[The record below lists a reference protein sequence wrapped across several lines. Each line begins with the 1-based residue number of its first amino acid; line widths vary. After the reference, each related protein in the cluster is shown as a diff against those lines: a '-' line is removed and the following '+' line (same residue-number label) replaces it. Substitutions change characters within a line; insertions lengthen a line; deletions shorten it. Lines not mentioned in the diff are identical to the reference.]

1 MKALGISVA
10 SLALLGAVAAQ
21 AQNTRGHDRNS
32 YSIDSGTSAEFRWSD
47 ARDEG
52 TLVRQV
58 DAIYAAFRRVNGIK
72 AEPDVSVVE
81 VSASTDDPIAQA
93 SATCRMMELPGSRI
107 RAMRFC
113 NYAPTEAEERL
124 NDYQFREEI
133 REIRDMQAIQAMEQA
148 VYDRA
153 VLEGQVSPNTP

>member
-1 MKALGISVA
+1 
-10 SLALLGAVAAQ
+10 
-21 AQNTRGHDRNS
+21 
-32 YSIDSGTSAEFRWSD
+32 
-47 ARDEG
+47 
-52 TLVRQV
+52 
-58 DAIYAAFRRVNGIK
+58 
-72 AEPDVSVVE
+72 
-81 VSASTDDPIAQA
+81 
-93 SATCRMMELPGSRI
+93 
-107 RAMRFC
+107 MRFC